1 MENFKTLEIIIISS
15 IIIGFG
21 ILESF
26 TGLYGRNSLRTKDDW
41 LNEIVSFFQLGLLI
55 KPVILFLAVLI
66 LNYFIPHHYQALSHL
81 PFWALFLIVSI
92 PDDFSQYWW
101 HRKSHEWPWLWKW
114 HRPHH
119 TTKEMGVLTSYRNA
133 MLYYL
138 FMPNIWWLGFMTFFI
153 PYQIIFLQLII
164 KQFIVIGAHS
174 DIKWDRVLYKYK
186 ILNPLAWVIEH
197 TISTPSTH
205 FMHHGKSNEDGIS
218 NNNGNFSN
226 MYFFWDILFGSAK
239 ITRKYPEIY
248 GLENDPEDPWT
259 AQLYYP
265 FIKSNKIQSELNI

>member
-1 MENFKTLEIIIISS
+1 
-15 IIIGFG
+15 
-21 ILESF
+21 
-26 TGLYGRNSLRTKDDW
+26 
-41 LNEIVSFFQLGLLI
+41 
-55 KPVILFLAVLI
+55 
-66 LNYFIPHHYQALSHL
+66 
-81 PFWALFLIVSI
+81 
-92 PDDFSQYWW
+92 
-101 HRKSHEWPWLWKW
+101 
-114 HRPHH
+114 
-119 TTKEMGVLTSYRNA
+119 
-133 MLYYL
+133 
-138 FMPNIWWLGFMTFFI
+138 MTFFI

-186 ILNPLAWVIEH
+186 ILNPLAWVIER